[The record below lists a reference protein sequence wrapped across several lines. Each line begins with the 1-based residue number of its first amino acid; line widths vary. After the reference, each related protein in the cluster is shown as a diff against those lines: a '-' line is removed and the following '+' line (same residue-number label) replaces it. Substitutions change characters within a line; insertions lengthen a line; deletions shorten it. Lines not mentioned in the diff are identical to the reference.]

1 MLIPGFGQLY
11 SGRKMSGYAF
21 LGLEL
26 TMIGLAASTQSTF
39 NSLKTDQDNISALY
53 NASTKQSD
61 IQAYASELVSIDKDM
76 QAANDQLMLFS
87 ASAAGLWALNVVHAI
102 LTGPRDNIASLPNIR
117 IAYDPKLY
125 QTQLKWVIPI

>member
-1 MLIPGFGQLY
+1 MAERCRL
-11 SGRKMSGYAF
+11 F

-26 TMIGLAASTQSTF
+26 ANNRTGNSTQSTF
-39 NSLKTDQDNISALY
+39 NSLKTDQDNIRALY

-61 IQAYASELVSIDKDM
+61 IQAYASQLVTIDKDM

-87 ASAAGLWALNVVHAI
+87 ASAAGLWALNVVHAV
-102 LTGPRDNIASLPNIR
+102 LTGPGDNIASLPNVR
-117 IAYDPKLY
+117 IGYDSKLY